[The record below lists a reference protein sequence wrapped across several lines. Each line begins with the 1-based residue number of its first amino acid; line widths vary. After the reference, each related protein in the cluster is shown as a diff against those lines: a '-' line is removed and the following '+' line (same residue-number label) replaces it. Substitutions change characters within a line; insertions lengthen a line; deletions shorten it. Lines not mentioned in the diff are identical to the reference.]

1 MSTIEE
7 KPYGVFRR
15 NTNTGD
21 TKMVLACTT
30 LLAAMDRA
38 RQYEECMDD
47 DGCTYFAAARKKP
60 DESKA

>member
-21 TKMVLACTT
+21 TKMVLECTT
-30 LLAAMDRA
+30 LLAAMDRVQ
-38 RQYEECMDD
+38 QYEECMDD

>member
-21 TKMVLACTT
+21 TKMVLACAT
-30 LLAAMDRA
+30 LLGAMDRA
-38 RQYEECMDD
+38 QQYEERMDD

-60 DESKA
+60 YESKA